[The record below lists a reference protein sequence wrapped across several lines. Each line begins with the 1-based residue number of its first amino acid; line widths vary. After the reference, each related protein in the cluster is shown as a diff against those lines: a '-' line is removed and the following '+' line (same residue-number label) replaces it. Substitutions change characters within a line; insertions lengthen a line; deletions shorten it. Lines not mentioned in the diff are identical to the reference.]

1 MIEGK
6 RVLAVCQ
13 ARGGSKG
20 IPLKNLR
27 KIGGRPMVALV
38 GDVVRQVP
46 LIDRAVISTDHAE
59 IARVA
64 AEAGLAAPFMRP
76 DDLAGDRIA
85 DIPVLQHALQECER
99 IDGVRYD
106 IAVLLQP
113 TAPLREPE
121 QVEATIRKLVEEDLD
136 SVWTLSETDS
146 KGHPL
151 KQLVV
156 GEEDQLDYYDPKGAE
171 IVARQQ
177 LKPVYH
183 RNGVCYALTRECVM
197 EQGKMKGRK
206 TGALVLEGE
215 FVSID
220 TEWDIEL
227 TEFILSRKK

>member
-20 IPLKNLR
+20 IPRKNLR
-27 KIGGRPMVALV
+27 KIGGRPMVALG